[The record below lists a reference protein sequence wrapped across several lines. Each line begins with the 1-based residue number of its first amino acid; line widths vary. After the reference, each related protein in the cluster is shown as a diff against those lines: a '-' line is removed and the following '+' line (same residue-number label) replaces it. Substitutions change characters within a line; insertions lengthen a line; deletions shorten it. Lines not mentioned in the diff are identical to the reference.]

1 MDRRG
6 FGLLSL
12 GAAAAGTPVPVM
24 LAPAMAQDLAL
35 PRSIAQLPPDLR
47 GLIDAKLR
55 EIF

>member
-24 LAPAMAQDLAL
+24 LAPAMAQELGPATQY
-35 PRSIAQLPPDLR
+35 RAIA
-47 GLIDAKLR
+47 A
-55 EIF
+55 